1 MADRLVAIH
10 QPNFLPWLGYFE
22 KIARADVFVFLDDAQ
37 QQKKGG
43 SYTNRV
49 QMLVGGK
56 ATWMTVPI
64 DRSYHGVREI
74 REIEIDESRPWRKKL
89 LRSIEQSYGRAPHF
103 EQVMPLVRELVE
115 RKDPNLAAYNEVG
128 VRRLCETIGIG
139 AEFALGSDHPS
150 KARATERLVELTRAV
165 GGTAYLSGGG
175 ASGYQE
181 EGVFEAAGL
190 ELRMQEFRHPRYEQL
205 ADEFVEGLSVV
216 DALMSR
222 GFAGVRE
229 LLASATR

>member
-1 MADRLVAIH
+1 MADRVVAVH

-22 KIARADVFVFLDDAQ
+22 KVARADVFVLLDDAQ

-49 QMLVGGK
+49 QMLVSGR

-89 LRSIEQSYGRAPHF
+89 LRSIEQSYRQARHF
-103 EQVMPLVRELVE
+103 GDVFPLVRELID
-115 RKDPNLAAYNEVG
+115 RTDSSLAAYNEAG
-128 VRRLCETIGIG
+128 VRRLSEEIGIG
-139 AEFALGSDHPS
+139 GTEFALSSGL
-150 KARATERLVELTRAV
+150 AVEGQATERLVELTRAV

-181 EGVFEAAGL
+181 EGAFNAAGL
-190 ELRMQEFRHPRYEQL
+190 ELRMLGFRHPRYEQVG
-205 ADEFVEGLSVV
+205 DGFVEGLSVV
-216 DALMSR
+216 DALMSC
-222 GFAGVRE
+222 GFVGVRE
-229 LLASATR
+229 MLEAAG